1 MPFIIMLPDRK
12 NIWQLFLLFTLLGV
26 GFYFAASSDNVEAAK
41 YEDGPKAADVETLT
55 QESLEYDYVNLT
67 GLNDS
72 AYIYSYFSEG
82 NDEENVNTEK
92 AVILYYTLHTLKEFD
107 LAIAGEQSR
116 PAVVVRQ
123 HVPVEE
129 RACVDSEEGCLVGGE
144 ITLEGRLSKDVSFP
158 DDKEAVD
165 KLAADFL
172 YTVDDNTLY
181 FDADWRPVT
190 AESAASGKPFAIGW
204 MIISGLLTAFTFYRS
219 RRKKDVTPPLQ
230 EQT

>member
-12 NIWQLFLLFTLLGV
+12 NIWQLFLIFTLMGV
-26 GFYFAASSDNVEAAK
+26 GFYFLSEGDKREANIYK
-41 YEDGPKAADVETLT
+41 DGPKAADVETLT
-55 QESLEYDYVNLT
+55 QDSLEYDYVKLT

-92 AVILYYTLHTLKEFD
+92 AIILYYTLHTLKEFD
-107 LAIAGEQSR
+107 IAIAGEQSR

-123 HVPVEE
+123 HVPLEE
-129 RACVDSEEGCLVGGE
+129 RACAESEEGCLVGGE
-144 ITLEGRLSKDVSFP
+144 MTLEGRLSKDLSYP

-172 YTVDDNTLY
+172 YTLDDNTLY
-181 FDADWRPVT
+181 FDADWRPKTVEAT
-190 AESAASGKPFAIGW
+190 SGGGSFWIGFTVLW
-204 MIISGLLTAFTFYRS
+204 GALTAFTFYRS
-219 RRKKDVTPPLQ
+219 RRKNITPLMQ

>member
-1 MPFIIMLPDRK
+1 MPFIIMLPSGK
-12 NIWQLFLLFTLLGV
+12 NIWQLFLIFTLMGV
-26 GFYFAASSDNVEAAK
+26 GFYFLSENDKAEADSYK
-41 YEDGPKAADVETLT
+41 DGPKAADVETLSAD
-55 QESLEYDYVNLT
+55 SLEYDYVKLT

-82 NDEENVNTEK
+82 KDEENVNTEK

-123 HVPVEE
+123 HVPIEE
-129 RACVDSEEGCLVGGE
+129 RACVESEDGCLAGGE
-144 ITLEGRLSKDVSFP
+144 IVLEGRLSKDLPFP

-172 YTVDDNTLY
+172 YSVDDNTLY
-181 FDADWRPVT
+181 LDADWQPKSVEET
-190 AESAASGKPFAIGW
+190 SGGGSFWIGFTVLW
-204 MIISGLLTAFTFYRS
+204 GALTAFTFYRS
-219 RRKKDVTPPLQ
+219 RRKKVTPPMQ